1 MMQLSIDALYF
12 KVLLLITAVMAL
24 SVSTLSMMEK
34 SGHVN
39 TDIMELKT
47 RKMPGHILAKRSPIK
62 KLFTI
67 PLTKAGLLVTKKGL
81 LLTKLGLI
89 G

>member
-1 MMQLSIDALYF
+1 MMQLSMDALYF
-12 KVLLLITAVMAL
+12 KVLLLIMAVMAL

-39 TDIMELKT
+39 MELKT